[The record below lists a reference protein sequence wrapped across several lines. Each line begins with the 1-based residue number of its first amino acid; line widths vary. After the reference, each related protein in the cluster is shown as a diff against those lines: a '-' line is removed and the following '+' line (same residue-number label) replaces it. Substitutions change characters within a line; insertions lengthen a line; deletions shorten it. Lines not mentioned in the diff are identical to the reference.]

1 MLAATASSLAL
12 PEQLAQQ
19 AADAV
24 RELLAEAAV
33 ENTTRSYTSAL
44 RYWAG
49 WHATRYGIELAL
61 PVPEAT
67 VLQFVVDHVQRRSTE
82 GELTWELPPAVD
94 QALVAA
100 GLKAKLG
107 PWTLATVRH
116 RVAVL
121 STAHRLKQVANPCEQ
136 PAIRTVLSR
145 APRAA
150 VKRGERPR
158 KKTAITLPE
167 LEAMLATCD
176 DSLEGIRDR
185 ALLCFGFASGGRR
198 RSEIAAADLRDLRR
212 IGEAGYIYR
221 LEHSKTQQAGV
232 TACSTPD
239 KPVLDRAALAL
250 QDWLEAAGITEGAIF
265 RRLWKQRVGPALS
278 PAAVGEI
285 VQRRARLAGLEGDFG
300 GHSLRSGF
308 VTEASRQGVALPAI
322 MQLTEHRTA
331 LLLKVGGVDSTPSQ
345 PTNIYRFK
353 SRSGANTWITFPV
366 ASRNSM
372 APCPSSVTVIR
383 TLGWLSPSARAI
395 AGVPSEPTLSLM
407 RVGVFTPGMSRLP
420 IPGSRISAG
429 A

>member
-1 MLAATASSLAL
+1 MKDNHTIPVLVQASCGLVL

-24 RELLAEAAV
+24 RELLAEAAAA
-33 ENTTRSYTSAL
+33 NTTRSYASAL

-49 WHATRYGIELAL
+49 WYAARYGLDLTL
-61 PVPEAT
+61 PVPEAV
-67 VLQFVVDHVQRRSTE
+67 VLQFVVDHVVRRSAE
-82 GELTWELPPAVD
+82 GDLAWELPPAVD
-94 QALVAA
+94 AALVAA
-100 GLKAKLG
+100 GLKAKPG
-107 PWTLATVRH
+107 PWTLASVRH

-145 APRAA
+145 AARAA

-158 KKTAITLPE
+158 KKTAITLAE

-176 DSLEGIRDR
+176 DSLEGLRDR

-212 IGEAGYIYR
+212 IGPQGYIYR

-232 TACSTPD
+232 TASSTPD
-239 KPVLDRAALAL
+239 KPVLDRAAVAL
-250 QDWLEAAGITEGAIF
+250 EDWLEASGISEGAIF

-285 VQRRARLAGLEGDFG
+285 VQRRARLAGLAGDFG

-308 VTEASRQGVALPAI
+308 VTEASRQGVSLPAI
-322 MQLTEHRTA
+322 MQMTEHRA
-331 LLLKVGGVDSTPSQ
+331 V
-345 PTNIYRFK
+345 
-353 SRSGANTWITFPV
+353 
-366 ASRNSM
+366 
-372 APCPSSVTVIR
+372 SSVVGYFQTGGAVR
-383 TLGWLSPSARAI
+383 NPAARLL
-395 AGVPSEPTLSLM
+395 EDT
-407 RVGVFTPGMSRLP
+407 
-420 IPGSRISAG
+420 
-429 A
+429 

>member
-1 MLAATASSLAL
+1 MKRKDILPVHASPAAGLQL
-12 PEQLAQQ
+12 PAQLAQQ

-24 RELLAEAAV
+24 RELLAEAAAA
-33 ENTTRSYTSAL
+33 NTTRSYASAL

-49 WHATRYGIELAL
+49 WHSARFGVELSF
-61 PVPEAT
+61 PTPEAT
-67 VLQFVVDHVQRRSTE
+67 VLQFLVDHTARRAE
-82 GELTWELPPAVD
+82 DGRLTWELPPEVD

-107 PWTLATVRH
+107 AWTLATVRH

-121 STAHRLKQVANPCEQ
+121 STAHRLKHLTNPCEQ
-136 PAIRTVLSR
+136 PAVRTVLSR
-145 APRAA
+145 AGRAA

-158 KKTAITLPE
+158 KKTAITLTE

-176 DSLEGIRDR
+176 DSLEGLRDR

-212 IGEAGYIYR
+212 LGDKGYIYR

-232 TACSTPD
+232 TASSTPD

-250 QDWLEAAGITEGAIF
+250 ENWLEASGITEGAIF

-285 VQRRARLAGLEGDFG
+285 VQRRARQAGLEGDFG

-308 VTEASRQGVALPAI
+308 VTEASRQGVSLPAI
-322 MQLTEHRTA
+322 MQLTEHRA
-331 LLLKVGGVDSTPSQ
+331 V
-345 PTNIYRFK
+345 
-353 SRSGANTWITFPV
+353 
-366 ASRNSM
+366 
-372 APCPSSVTVIR
+372 SSVIGYFQTGGA
-383 TLGWLSPSARAI
+383 TANPAARLL
-395 AGVPSEPTLSLM
+395 ED
-407 RVGVFTPGMSRLP
+407 
-420 IPGSRISAG
+420 
-429 A
+429 

>member
-1 MLAATASSLAL
+1 MKDIPAIPALAQPAASLTL
-12 PEQLAQQ
+12 PAQLAQQ

-24 RELLAEAAV
+24 RELLAEAAA

-49 WHATRYGIELAL
+49 WHAARYGIELTL
-61 PVPEAT
+61 PVPEAA
-67 VLQFVVDHVQRRSTE
+67 VLQFVVDHVVRRNAD
-82 GELTWELPPAVD
+82 GELAWELPPAVD

-100 GLKAKLG
+100 GLKAKPG
-107 PWTLATVRH
+107 PWTLSTVRH

-121 STAHRLKQVANPCEQ
+121 STAHRLKQQPNPCEQ

-145 APRAA
+145 AARAS

-158 KKTAITLPE
+158 KKTAITLAE

-176 DSLEGIRDR
+176 DSLEGLRDR

-212 IGEAGYIYR
+212 VGDQGYIYR
-221 LEHSKTQQAGV
+221 LEHSKTQQEGV
-232 TACSTPD
+232 TASSTPD

-250 QDWLEAAGITEGAIF
+250 EDWLEASGLTEGAIF
-265 RRLWKQRVGPALS
+265 RRLWKNRVGPALS

-322 MQLTEHRTA
+322 MQLTEHRA
-331 LLLKVGGVDSTPSQ
+331 V
-345 PTNIYRFK
+345 
-353 SRSGANTWITFPV
+353 
-366 ASRNSM
+366 
-372 APCPSSVTVIR
+372 SSVIGYFQT
-383 TLGWLSPSARAI
+383 GGASANPA
-395 AGVPSEPTLSLM
+395 A
-407 RVGVFTPGMSRLP
+407 RLLED
-420 IPGSRISAG
+420 G
-429 A
+429 